1 MADFL
6 VQDVAVS
13 LGYVLCFAL
22 GVIGGLQR

>member
-6 VQDVAVS
+6 VQDVAVA